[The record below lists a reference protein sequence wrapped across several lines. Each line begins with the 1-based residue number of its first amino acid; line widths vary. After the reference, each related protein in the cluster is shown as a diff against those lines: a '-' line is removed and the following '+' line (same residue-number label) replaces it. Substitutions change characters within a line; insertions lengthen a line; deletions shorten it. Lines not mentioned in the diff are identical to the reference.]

1 VQKISGHHELTIGP
15 IKIRCSEN
23 PRAYL
28 DDIKR
33 WLRYYFQEFL
43 PTVSNLARASLE
55 SRHRMWQLSKVTC
68 PECGKGLAACVGDL
82 GVALR

>member
-1 VQKISGHHELTIGP
+1 LQKISGHHELTIGA

-28 DDIKR
+28 DDIRR
-33 WLRYYFQEFL
+33 WLHFYFQEFL
-43 PTVSNLARASLE
+43 PTVSSIARPLLE

-68 PECGKGLAACVGDL
+68 PECGKSLVPCVGDL
-82 GVALR
+82 GVAVR